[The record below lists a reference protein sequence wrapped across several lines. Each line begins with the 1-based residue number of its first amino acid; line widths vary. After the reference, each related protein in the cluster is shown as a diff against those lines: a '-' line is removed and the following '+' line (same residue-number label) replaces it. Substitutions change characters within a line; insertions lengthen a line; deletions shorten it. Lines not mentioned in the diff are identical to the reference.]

1 MQKDIGKFMQETRK
15 SVGLTQKEIADRIGV
30 SDKTISKWENGNSV
44 PDTSI
49 LLALCRELNI
59 TVNELLSC
67 ERISSEN
74 YSMKAEETIMTLMQ
88 ENELN
93 KKSGRVSKI
102 IGGIVL
108 AVGMLFLAIS
118 LAGVGFPLRFYIDL
132 PSLITIVILSVG
144 VVLVSGA
151 RKRGSVLLILSKTI
165 MPIGLFSALVSSIIV
180 LVNLSDIELLGPNL
194 AVVFLTLLYA
204 AIIKII
210 VELLLA
216 RE

>member
-88 ENELN
+88 ENEMN

-102 IGGIVL
+102 IGGVVL

-151 RKRGSVLLILSKTI
+151 RKRESVLLILSKTI

>member
-1 MQKDIGKFMQETRK
+1 MKCHA
-15 SVGLTQKEIADRIGV
+15 KE
-30 SDKTISKWENGNSV
+30 
-44 PDTSI
+44 
-49 LLALCRELNI
+49 
-59 TVNELLSC
+59 
-67 ERISSEN
+67 
-74 YSMKAEETIMTLMQ
+74 
-88 ENELN
+88 
-93 KKSGRVSKI
+93 
-102 IGGIVL
+102 
-108 AVGMLFLAIS
+108 
-118 LAGVGFPLRFYIDL
+118 FPL
-132 PSLITIVILSVG
+132 TIVILSVG

-151 RKRGSVLLILSKTI
+151 RKRESVLLILSKTI

>member
-88 ENELN
+88 ENEMN

-132 PSLITIVILSVG
+132 PSLITIVILSAG

-151 RKRGSVLLILSKTI
+151 RKRESVLLILSKTI